1 MSDYP
6 FILGY
11 TRPDCTQ
18 VRIRIRNEEESE
30 EEYEKMFS
38 TCGQDVPFSVD
49 LVHADLIETE
59 QYLNE
64 LLRVS

>member
-11 TRPDCTQ
+11 TRPDGTQ

-38 TCGQDVPFSVD
+38 TCGQDIRFSVD

-64 LLRVS
+64 LLRVT

>member
-11 TRPDCTQ
+11 TQPDGTQ
-18 VRIRIRNEEESE
+18 VRIRIRNEEDSE
-30 EEYEKMFS
+30 EEFWNMFS

-49 LVHADLIETE
+49 AVHADLIETE

>member
-1 MSDYP
+1 MSNFP

-11 TRPDCTQ
+11 TRPDGTQ

-38 TCGQDVPFSVD
+38 TCGQDIRFSVD
-49 LVHADLIETE
+49 PVHADLIETE
-59 QYLNE
+59 QFLNE
-64 LLRVS
+64 LLRAT

>member
-11 TRPDCTQ
+11 TRPDGTQ

-38 TCGQDVPFSVD
+38 TCGKDVPFSVD
-49 LVHADLIETE
+49 LVHDDLIETE

-64 LLRVS
+64 LLRVT